1 MKRILFLSASLIVLL
16 MQQISAQ
23 GGFTI
28 YDRFNSPLPENQCR
42 FVRIDS
48 QNRKWFCT
56 EYGLAIF
63 NDTTWSVYLTSNSGI
78 PDNSVKHVA
87 FDNLG
92 NAWIS
97 TQNGGVGVFDGTN
110 WTVYNTSNSGI
121 ASNYIRSIT
130 IDSQNKNGSVLTMV

>member
-78 PDNSVKHVA
+78 PDNSVSMSP
-87 FDNLG
+87 
-92 NAWIS
+92 S
-97 TQNGGVGVFDGTN
+97 TILAMHGSQHRMVVSEFLTEQIGPSTTLRIPELHRIIFGVLRL
-110 WTVYNTSNSGI
+110 TVRI
-121 ASNYIRSIT
+121 
-130 IDSQNKNGSVLTMV
+130 KNGSVLTMV